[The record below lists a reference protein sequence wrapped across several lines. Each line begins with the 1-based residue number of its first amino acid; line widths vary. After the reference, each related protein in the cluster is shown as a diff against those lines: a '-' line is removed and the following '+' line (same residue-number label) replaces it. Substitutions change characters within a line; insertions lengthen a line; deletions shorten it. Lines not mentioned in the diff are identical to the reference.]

1 MRVSLRL
8 CTSAKYLINLIA
20 PAFQPFSIRR
30 RETVS
35 DRDVNELSLSM
46 MPVARL
52 LNARLASTG
61 NSEELLRE
69 LRPELVSIC
78 TYVGS
83 RPALVEASVRNGAK
97 AIWCEKPLSLTMQ
110 EGRRLVEL
118 CEENGVKLVLEVSM
132 MHLAIFQGI
141 VCFV

>member
-1 MRVSLRL
+1 
-8 CTSAKYLINLIA
+8 
-20 PAFQPFSIRR
+20 
-30 RETVS
+30 
-35 DRDVNELSLSM
+35 M

-83 RPALVEASVRNGAK
+83 RSALVEASVRNGAK

-110 EGRRLVEL
+110 EGRLVEL
-118 CEENGVKLVLEVSM
+118 CEEKGVKLVINHYRRAQLLSRTLEGSPKSPQIPTGPIQRR
-132 MHLAIFQGI
+132 AAATRSRTF
-141 VCFV
+141 

>member
-1 MRVSLRL
+1 
-8 CTSAKYLINLIA
+8 
-20 PAFQPFSIRR
+20 
-30 RETVS
+30 
-35 DRDVNELSLSM
+35 
-46 MPVARL
+46 

-83 RPALVEASVRNGAK
+83 RPALVEASVRNCAK

-132 MHLAIFQGI
+132 MHLAISQGI